1 MGKASSLSSRE
12 LQKRLG
18 VHCRPQTQ
26 AVWVVFLPQVVE
38 FVAATLQRAC
48 AGLSRGSVGTVE
60 SQTLSMAMGLG
71 AAMLGGALQVS
82 SQRASGAASVQA
94 RGLMGPFGKLLHTFQ
109 ELKGPRCAFVV
120 HF

>member
-1 MGKASSLSSRE
+1 M
-12 LQKRLG
+12 
-18 VHCRPQTQ
+18 
-26 AVWVVFLPQVVE
+26 VFLPQVVE

-71 AAMLGGALQVS
+71 AAILGGALQVS

-94 RGLMGPFGKLLHTFQ
+94 LGSHGALWEASAGHPGAQRAGKMHLRGSH
-109 ELKGPRCAFVV
+109 RCF
-120 HF
+120 HFWF